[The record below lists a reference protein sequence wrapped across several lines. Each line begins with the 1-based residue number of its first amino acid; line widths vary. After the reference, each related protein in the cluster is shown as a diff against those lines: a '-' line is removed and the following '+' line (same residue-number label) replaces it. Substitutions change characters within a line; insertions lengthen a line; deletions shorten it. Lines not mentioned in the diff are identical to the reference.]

1 MKAEGFGNSRRGKGL
16 AKRAEVG
23 QNDPGVLSGW
33 ADGILGCFPIV
44 GTSSY
49 PMTLLS

>member
-44 GTSSY
+44 GTSY